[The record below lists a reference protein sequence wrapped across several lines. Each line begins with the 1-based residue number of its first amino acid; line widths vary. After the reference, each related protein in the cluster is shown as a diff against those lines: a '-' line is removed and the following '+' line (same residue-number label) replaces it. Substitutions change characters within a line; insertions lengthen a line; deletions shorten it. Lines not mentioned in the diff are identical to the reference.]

1 MPETPAR
8 NTGAHFAYA
17 ELKRRILSLELK
29 PGERLY
35 EPAMASALQVSRTP
49 LREAIRR
56 LISES
61 LLEQQPTGECWC
73 RRWMRPPFPNFMKSA
88 RPWSP
93 SWPAMPA

>member
-1 MPETPAR
+1 MPESPAR
-8 NTGAHFAYA
+8 NTGAHFVYQ

-29 PGERLY
+29 PGERIF

-61 LLEQQPTGECWC
+61 LLLNG
-73 RRWMRPPFPNFMKSA
+73 N
-88 RPWSP
+88 
-93 SWPAMPA
+93 PAIL